1 MEKLITYETP
11 NVAVYEIHSQRAL
24 CGSFGEAGRAGSNGL
39 YEDETKTEELYY

>member
-24 CGSFGEAGRAGSNGL
+24 CGSVKGAYNPNDL
-39 YEDETKTEELYY
+39 TEGQLNWFEEEVE

>member
-24 CGSFGEAGRAGSNGL
+24 CGSFGEAGMAGCYGL
-39 YEDETKTEELYY
+39 YVNETDEDQDY

>member
-24 CGSFGEAGRAGSNGL
+24 CGSVKETYNPNDLTEGL
-39 YEDETKTEELYY
+39 SDWFEEVE

>member
-24 CGSFGEAGRAGSNGL
+24 CGSFGEAGRAGYYGL
-39 YEDETKTEELYY
+39 YINETETEDQDY

>member
-24 CGSFGEAGRAGSNGL
+24 CGSVKGDYTPNDL
-39 YEDETKTEELYY
+39 TEGQSDWFEEVE

>member
-24 CGSFGEAGRAGSNGL
+24 CGSVKGAYDPDNLTEGESSWF
-39 YEDETKTEELYY
+39 EVE